1 MIDVKKLKREKLGA
15 ALVLALVGSL
25 VTAVA
30 VYAAVAHQSTDVFRL
45 SDSSVVAG
53 SSAKLTRNDGGVTVN
68 LKTSDLEAGA
78 AYTVWW
84 VIFNNP
90 AACSVPN
97 VCGLVDLLPGG
108 TNEAVQ
114 STAFY
119 AAGHVIGNNGK
130 GNFSARLREGTLP
143 TGDDQVVI
151 DSSGGQG
158 LIDSMAAEIHVA
170 MRTHGQPIP
179 GLVNEQLQSFNGGCN
194 AGEPN
199 EGLCEDVQAAVFL
212 AP

>member
-15 ALVLALVGSL
+15 ALVLALVGFL

-30 VYAAVAHQSTDVFRL
+30 VYAAVAHQTSDVFRF

-53 SSAKLTRNDGGVTVN
+53 SSAKLTRNDGGVTLN

-90 AACSVPN
+90 EECEVD
-97 VCGLVDLLPGG
+97 CGLGDLSI
-108 TNEAVQ
+108 EAVE
-114 STAFY
+114 SAVFY
-119 AAGHVIGNNGK
+119 AAGHVIGDNGK
-130 GNFSARLREGTLP
+130 GNFSARLRESTLP
-143 TGDDQVVI
+143 TGDDQVVL
-151 DSSGGQG
+151 DNSGGLG
-158 LIDSMAAEIHVA
+158 LIDSMAAEIHVVL
-170 MRTHGQPIP
+170 RTHGEPIP
-179 GLVNEQLQSFNGGCN
+179 GLVNEQLQSFNGGGCN
-194 AGEPN
+194 TGEPN
-199 EGLCEDVQAAVFL
+199 EGLCDDVQFAVFL